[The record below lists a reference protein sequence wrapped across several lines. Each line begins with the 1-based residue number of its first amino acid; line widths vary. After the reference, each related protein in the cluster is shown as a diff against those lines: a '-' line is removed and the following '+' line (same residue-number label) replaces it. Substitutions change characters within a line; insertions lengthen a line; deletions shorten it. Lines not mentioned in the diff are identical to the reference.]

1 MNESVKDLNV
11 NAVALN
17 EEELAKVGGG
27 VNLSPSKKLTFGK
40 HAPRSRKTV
49 NADETNEGSCKRCGV
64 YTFLDEDGYCHT
76 CREKRSR
83 GE

>member
-27 VNLSPSKKLTFGK
+27 VNLSPSKRLTFDRN
-40 HAPRSRKTV
+40 APCSRKSV
-49 NADETNEGSCKRCGV
+49 IGDETNEGSCKRCGV